1 MTVLWLRAFSVCEV
15 VDTMLTKKQKQIDNV
30 LGEEGASTVKSNGGS
45 GVSASA
51 VLDRLFAKPAQVSV
65 ARLFAKPAA
74 RQTPAQETDFT
85 DTVSLLP
92 SAICRAVTHNCRA
105 MLDRSRIISSC

>member
-1 MTVLWLRAFSVCEV
+1 VTVLWLRAFSVCEV

-74 RQTPAQETDFT
+74 RQTPAQETDP
-85 DTVSLLP
+85 VSLLP

>member
-1 MTVLWLRAFSVCEV
+1 VTVLWLRAFSVCEV

-74 RQTPAQETDFT
+74 RQTPAQGT
-85 DTVSLLP
+85 DTVRSLLP